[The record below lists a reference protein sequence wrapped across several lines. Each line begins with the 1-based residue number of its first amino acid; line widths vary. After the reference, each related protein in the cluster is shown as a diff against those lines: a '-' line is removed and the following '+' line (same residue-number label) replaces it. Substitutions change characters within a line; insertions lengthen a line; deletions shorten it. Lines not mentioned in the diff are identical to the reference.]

1 MAKYCQKVSI
11 IPLTI
16 ENPQYQEN
24 NQLFYIK
31 KACRKYPS
39 YLIFKKPMFLEFH
52 ISRCF
57 ETFVELSVLSKQW
70 YGETTVLPR
79 ARGRSFPKRTYSA
92 DWVLTVFRNQR
103 CKRVLTICPSLRM
116 SPSHCVCIL
125 HLLGSKQLHLNLSLV
140 ILMSFLNHGRKTC
153 SFQQI
158 WSKTMMSI

>member
-1 MAKYCQKVSI
+1 MSKISVLSHFQETDV
-11 IPLTI
+11 LTSFWYVETTDTI
-16 ENPQYQEN
+16 
-24 NQLFYIK
+24 
-31 KACRKYPS
+31 
-39 YLIFKKPMFLEFH
+39 EFH

-103 CKRVLTICPSLRM
+103 WKRVLTICPSLRM

-125 HLLGSKQLHLNLSLV
+125 HLFGSKQLHLNLSLV
-140 ILMSFLNHGRKTC
+140 ILISFLNHGRKNLQFSTDLE
-153 SFQQI
+153 
-158 WSKTMMSI
+158 

>member
-1 MAKYCQKVSI
+1 MSKISVLSHFQETDV
-11 IPLTI
+11 LTSFWYVETTDTI
-16 ENPQYQEN
+16 
-24 NQLFYIK
+24 
-31 KACRKYPS
+31 
-39 YLIFKKPMFLEFH
+39 EFH

-92 DWVLTVFRNQR
+92 DWVLIVFRNQR

-140 ILMSFLNHGRKTC
+140 ILMSFLNHGRKNLQ
-153 SFQQI
+153 F
-158 WSKTMMSI
+158 SIDLE

>member
-1 MAKYCQKVSI
+1 MSKISVLSHFQETDV
-11 IPLTI
+11 LTSFWYVETTDTI
-16 ENPQYQEN
+16 
-24 NQLFYIK
+24 
-31 KACRKYPS
+31 
-39 YLIFKKPMFLEFH
+39 EFH

-57 ETFVELSVLSKQW
+57 ETFVDLSVLSKQW

-79 ARGRSFPKRTYSA
+79 ARGRYFPKRTYSA

-140 ILMSFLNHGRKTC
+140 ILMSFLNHGGKNLQFSTDLE
-153 SFQQI
+153 
-158 WSKTMMSI
+158 

>member
-1 MAKYCQKVSI
+1 MSKISVLSHFQETDV
-11 IPLTI
+11 LTSFWYVETTDTI
-16 ENPQYQEN
+16 
-24 NQLFYIK
+24 
-31 KACRKYPS
+31 
-39 YLIFKKPMFLEFH
+39 EFH

-140 ILMSFLNHGRKTC
+140 ILMSFLNHGRKNLQFSTDLE
-153 SFQQI
+153 
-158 WSKTMMSI
+158 

>member
-1 MAKYCQKVSI
+1 MSKISVLSHFQETDV
-11 IPLTI
+11 LTSFWYVETTDTI
-16 ENPQYQEN
+16 
-24 NQLFYIK
+24 
-31 KACRKYPS
+31 
-39 YLIFKKPMFLEFH
+39 EFH

-92 DWVLTVFRNQR
+92 DWVLIVFRNQR

-125 HLLGSKQLHLNLSLV
+125 HLLGSKQFHLNLSLV
-140 ILMSFLNHGRKTC
+140 FLMSFLNHGKKIVQFSTDLE
-153 SFQQI
+153 
-158 WSKTMMSI
+158 